1 MYTRY
6 TCKHTTY
13 TPNTP
18 LNTPR
23 KRPYFQVNKN
33 DWLKSPF
40 NEIDSDSL
48 SREVE
53 TWWGKAG
60 ELETHFEEKKFDHPL
75 KVAQFLNSALTQVR
89 NNLFTPTN
97 TL

>member
-1 MYTRY
+1 M
-6 TCKHTTY
+6 
-13 TPNTP
+13 
-18 LNTPR
+18 
-23 KRPYFQVNKN
+23 NKN

-75 KVAQFLNSALTQVR
+75 KVAQFLNSVLTQVR

>member
-1 MYTRY
+1 M
-6 TCKHTTY
+6 
-13 TPNTP
+13 
-18 LNTPR
+18 
-23 KRPYFQVNKN
+23 NKN

-75 KVAQFLNSALTQVR
+75 KVAQFLNSVLTQVR
-89 NNLFTPTN
+89 NNPLTPINSILEYLQTSH
-97 TL
+97 